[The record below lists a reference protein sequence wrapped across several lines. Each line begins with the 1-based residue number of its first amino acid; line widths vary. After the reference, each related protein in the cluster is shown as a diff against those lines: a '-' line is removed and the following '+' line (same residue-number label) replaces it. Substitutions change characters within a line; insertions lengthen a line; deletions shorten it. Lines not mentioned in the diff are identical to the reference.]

1 MRCRVR
7 RLEAVLITGASG
19 FIGRTLAGRLRSE
32 GVAVRGVDVVADPE
46 AGAVAGNVGVPGP
59 WQDAGSGCDTVIH
72 TAAIV
77 SNAASADEAWRVNV
91 LGTRH
96 ALDAAVRAGAGRFV
110 HFSSVRAF
118 GDVGFPDEVTEL
130 HPVRPDGHTYVD
142 TKIASEQVVLQAHA
156 AGEIDCTVIRPGD
169 VYGPGSRPWT
179 VLPVEAISAGRF
191 FLPAMGRGIHSPI
204 YVDDLVSGVLL
215 AARAPEA
222 IGEVFTISGGVG
234 VSCNQFFGNYSRMLG
249 KPAPRRV
256 PTPVAMALS
265 TIPEVTAWIGGD
277 TTELRRSS
285 VIYMTRTG
293 TYSIQKARRV
303 LGFEPEVDLTEGMR
317 RTEAWL
323 RAAGMLG

>member
-1 MRCRVR
+1 M
-7 RLEAVLITGASG
+7 LITGASG
-19 FIGRTLAGRLRSE
+19 FIGRALAGRLRGQ
-32 GVAVRGVDVVADPE
+32 GVAVRGVDTAADPE
-46 AGAVAGNVGVPGP
+46 AGTVAGDVGTAGS
-59 WQDAGSGCDTVIH
+59 WQDSGSGCDTFIH

-77 SNAASADEAWRVNV
+77 SNAASADEAWQINV

-96 ALDAAVRAGAGRFV
+96 ALDAAVKVGARRFV

-118 GDVGFPDEVTEL
+118 GDIGFPDQVTEL

-156 AGEIDCTVIRPGD
+156 AREIDCTVIRPGD

-179 VLPVEAISAGRF
+179 ILPVEAIAAGRF

-215 AARAPEA
+215 AARAAEA
-222 IGEVFTISGGVG
+222 AGGVFTISGGVG
-234 VSCNQFFGNYSRMLG
+234 VSCNEFFGNYSRMLG
-249 KPAPRRV
+249 KPAPRRL
-256 PTPVAMALS
+256 PTRVAMALS
-265 TIPEVTAWIGGD
+265 TIPETAAWLGGG

-293 TYSIQKARRV
+293 TYSIDKARRM
-303 LGFEPEVDLTEGMR
+303 LGFEPEVDLSEGMR
-317 RTEAWL
+317 RTEEWL
-323 RAAGMLG
+323 HAQGMLG